1 MKELSEAQRLRNA
14 KAERASAIA
23 RQGRAAARMQSKA
36 VQSELA
42 AGKVDVWRA
51 MGPAAWA
58 ESEWVMEDGNPI
70 VLAPWQMALAMSVR

>member
-1 MKELSEAQRLRNA
+1 MRGFVPQMPWGLFRRP
-14 KAERASAIA
+14 
-23 RQGRAAARMQSKA
+23 QGRES
-36 VQSELA
+36 
-42 AGKVDVWRA
+42 GKVDVWRA